1 MPEVGDPTPSEH
13 DSVIIEPKFD
23 YIRKKIYVTRSKDL
37 KESVVFSRG
46 REPPKAGMITGVKS

>member
-13 DSVIIEPKFD
+13 DSVITKPWFG
-23 YIRKKIYVTRSKDL
+23 YIRKEDIRHEARGL
-37 KESVVFSRG
+37 KEPVVFSRG

>member
-23 YIRKKIYVTRSKDL
+23 YIRKKIYGTR
-37 KESVVFSRG
+37 SVVFSRG